1 MGAVPDTI
9 RIPGLVGTTDKIADT
24 PFSDRVSGVRDIS
37 DKISVTTGGRDIPFY
52 DMDKLKTKDQ
62 YAVYMGGNYPSVE
75 IENKSSDMVTTD
87 ETTPKDTEA
96 GSKKEAKTGRT
107 LLIFK
112 DSFAN
117 SFVPLIIND
126 YAKIVMIDLRY
137 ETRPM
142 NIILEEYSPDEV
154 LVLYELSNFAD
165 SSEVARLS
173 IISAG

>member
-1 MGAVPDTI
+1 MRYIWVETI
-9 RIPGLVGTTDKIADT
+9 RQLRSKT
-24 PFSDRVSGVRDIS
+24 RVQTWSQQMR
-37 DKISVTTGGRDIPFY
+37 PH
-52 DMDKLKTKDQ
+52 LKTQKQDQ
-62 YAVYMGGNYPSVE
+62 
-75 IENKSSDMVTTD
+75 
-87 ETTPKDTEA
+87 
-96 GSKKEAKTGRT
+96 KKEAKTGRT